1 MLSQTANSGQF
12 ETVIDRIHY
21 KVTYQKSDYNTW
33 TYFSLVSLP
42 ELKKEA
48 KSIGWITFTVCFI
61 LLALSLLFS
70 WLGSRHFYKPIR
82 VLYESFARHGAIQEK
97 QPPQNEFELIEQSFK
112 QLKNRNDD
120 LEETMKQQA
129 THLQQ
134 YFMVRLM
141 LGKLTDE
148 EVNNRFESLGLKQ
161 NWRHLA
167 LLVLQ
172 IDTLNHT
179 PYEKKD
185 MDLLLFAVNSLIER
199 NIPADKHLAPAVVD
213 KQQATILINQNGTK
227 EEFLAEL
234 SETARMIQEKAEVE
248 LQLSVSIGISQ
259 PFDALAK
266 TKTAYAEGSE
276 ALKYRLKAENKSI
289 IFYEDLDQKKT
300 FKTHFPKQ
308 LQHELFDA
316 VKAGDKEKADKCLHA
331 ILQAIFTQ
339 NTNPYQFQIAI
350 ARFLNH
356 VIELMHVLGIELFE
370 LEENKML
377 YDQIFELKT
386 FEDTENWL
394 KNEFIHPMTDKV
406 NARAD
411 AQYKNI
417 SDNIIHIIHHE
428 FESDLTLD
436 EIARR
441 LHYNPNY
448 LSSIFKKEMGI
459 SFSEYVSS
467 YRHHMAKS
475 WLAETDM
482 AVKDIA
488 EKLKYK
494 NSQNFIRSFKKL
506 EGITPGNY
514 RQQKRSM

>member
-1 MLSQTANSGQF
+1 M
-12 ETVIDRIHY
+12 
-21 KVTYQKSDYNTW
+21 
-33 TYFSLVSLP
+33 
-42 ELKKEA
+42 
-48 KSIGWITFTVCFI
+48 
-61 LLALSLLFS
+61 
-70 WLGSRHFYKPIR
+70 
-82 VLYESFARHGAIQEK
+82 
-97 QPPQNEFELIEQSFK
+97 
-112 QLKNRNDD
+112 
-120 LEETMKQQA
+120 
-129 THLQQ
+129 
-134 YFMVRLM
+134 
-141 LGKLTDE
+141 
-148 EVNNRFESLGLKQ
+148 
-161 NWRHLA
+161 
-167 LLVLQ
+167 
-172 IDTLNHT
+172 
-179 PYEKKD
+179 
-185 MDLLLFAVNSLIER
+185 
-199 NIPADKHLAPAVVD
+199 
-213 KQQATILINQNGTK
+213 
-227 EEFLAEL
+227 
-234 SETARMIQEKAEVE
+234 
-248 LQLSVSIGISQ
+248 
-259 PFDALAK
+259 
-266 TKTAYAEGSE
+266 
-276 ALKYRLKAENKSI
+276 
-289 IFYEDLDQKKT
+289 
-300 FKTHFPKQ
+300 
-308 LQHELFDA
+308 
-316 VKAGDKEKADKCLHA
+316 
-331 ILQAIFTQ
+331 
-339 NTNPYQFQIAI
+339 
-350 ARFLNH
+350 NH

-386 FEDTENWL
+386 FKDTENWL
-394 KNEFIHPMTDKV
+394 KNEFIDPMTDKV

-428 FESDLTLD
+428 FESELTLD